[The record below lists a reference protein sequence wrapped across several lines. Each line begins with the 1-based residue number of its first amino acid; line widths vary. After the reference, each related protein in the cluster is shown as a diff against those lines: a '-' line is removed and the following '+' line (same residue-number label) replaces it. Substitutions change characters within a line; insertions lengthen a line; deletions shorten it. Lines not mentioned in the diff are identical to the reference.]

1 MQKEYMEILERLLDQ
16 LTLSAILE
24 LLERICHKK
33 AENLRT
39 HWQDE
44 TSAKLWDKA
53 ARQIEQ
59 INVDV

>member
-1 MQKEYMEILERLLDQ
+1 MEKEYMEILEILTDK

-24 LLERICHKK
+24 MLERICHKR
-33 AENLRT
+33 AENLRN

-44 TSAKLWDKA
+44 TSAKLWEKA
-53 ARQIEQ
+53 AKQIEQ

>member
-1 MQKEYMEILERLLDQ
+1 MHKEYMELLEGLIDK

-24 LLERICHKK
+24 MLERICHKK

-39 HWQDE
+39 HWDDE
-44 TSAKLWDKA
+44 NLAKLWDKA

-59 INVDV
+59 INIDV

>member
-1 MQKEYMEILERLLDQ
+1 MKHEYMEMLETLVDK

-33 AENLRT
+33 AENLRN

-44 TSAKLWDKA
+44 ISAKRWEKA

>member
-1 MQKEYMEILERLLDQ
+1 MKEFMHSLEELVNQ

-39 HWQDE
+39 HWNDE
-44 TSAKLWDKA
+44 ETAKLWEEA
-53 ARQIEQ
+53 AKQIEN
-59 INVDV
+59 INVDI

>member
-1 MQKEYMEILERLLDQ
+1 MQKEYMEILETLIDKS
-16 LTLSAILE
+16 TLSAILE
-24 LLERICHKK
+24 MLERICHKK
-33 AENLRT
+33 AENMRT

-44 TSAKLWDKA
+44 TSAELWEKA

>member
-1 MQKEYMEILERLLDQ
+1 MKELMNALEELVDKV
-16 LTLSAILE
+16 TLGAILE

-44 TSAKLWDKA
+44 ETAKLWDKA
-53 ARQIEQ
+53 AKQIEN
-59 INVDV
+59 INVDI

>member
-1 MQKEYMEILERLLDQ
+1 MHKEYMEILETLIDK

-24 LLERICHKK
+24 MLERICHKK

-44 TSAKLWDKA
+44 ASAKLWEKA
-53 ARQIEQ
+53 AKQIEQ

>member
-1 MQKEYMEILERLLDQ
+1 MKEYIEILEGLIDR

-33 AENLRT
+33 AENMRNN
-39 HWQDE
+39 WKDE
-44 TSAKLWDKA
+44 ASAKLWEKA
-53 ARQIEQ
+53 ARQIEN